1 MTDTLKNKPKAEKHD
16 FLGSSVE
23 FTPNPNPN
31 ARKKWVVNL
40 NRNWMKLK
48 GIYHEN
54 REVKRTKSF
63 DTKNECHAYL
73 KHLEREYRNTDLSIS
88 TDDKRDFI
96 NAREALNE
104 AGHSSLSV
112 ADAIKKWLKHQPI
125 ISEQTVQEAWD
136 EFMEHKIT
144 VDQIDPVT
152 VRSLKNNAYNSLI
165 PFLDLPLTDF
175 EQPECGGKLMAYIEK
190 KWSNKTTRNHHFVKT
205 SEFFN
210 WCITC
215 QPPKLTK
222 NPLAT
227 RRKIGKVKR
236 KQPKIVTVEQAEHI
250 LQVAKETDE
259 DLGMLAFWVI
269 TLFVG
274 CRPESEVKRMTWD
287 DISIEDE
294 NDSFLMVAEESKTGY
309 RRIEITPQVRE
320 WLMICNRKKP
330 IFPANSRYAKD
341 RRAILYSAGV
351 LKEEMTTAEKKEWQ
365 DFQRHTC
372 ASSMWRSGE
381 FKWEDI
387 INQLGHSD
395 STSHN
400 YYKSQK
406 LSKADAKRFWQIR
419 PSTVS
424 EKIVK
429 IA

>member
-1 MTDTLKNKPKAEKHD
+1 
-16 FLGSSVE
+16 
-23 FTPNPNPN
+23 
-31 ARKKWVVNL
+31 
-40 NRNWMKLK
+40 
-48 GIYHEN
+48 
-54 REVKRTKSF
+54 
-63 DTKNECHAYL
+63 
-73 KHLEREYRNTDLSIS
+73 
-88 TDDKRDFI
+88 
-96 NAREALNE
+96 
-104 AGHSSLSV
+104 
-112 ADAIKKWLKHQPI
+112 
-125 ISEQTVQEAWD
+125 
-136 EFMEHKIT
+136 
-144 VDQIDPVT
+144 
-152 VRSLKNNAYNSLI
+152 
-165 PFLDLPLTDF
+165 
-175 EQPECGGKLMAYIEK
+175 
-190 KWSNKTTRNHHFVKT
+190 
-205 SEFFN
+205 
-210 WCITC
+210 
-215 QPPKLTK
+215 
-222 NPLAT
+222 
-227 RRKIGKVKR
+227 
-236 KQPKIVTVEQAEHI
+236 
-250 LQVAKETDE
+250 
-259 DLGMLAFWVI
+259 
-269 TLFVG
+269 
-274 CRPESEVKRMTWD
+274 MTWD